1 VRLAI
6 DRIKAGSEKEVHANE
21 FSAMPI
27 IPFRLSRFFCP
38 ECGEQV
44 YWRAQGGSHPCQFYH
59 KNKTDTSPECDK
71 RVDGRSDLYVYE
83 RVGLPLYLARNG
95 NTFQLNIGF
104 PAIGNDSLSKAA
116 SQGIKLKIS
125 SSTHSRTIGV
135 NQSNFI
141 PDATTLVPINFVPS
155 NETNYEISIEGGL
168 WSSRKWADYADG
180 FAYAGAIFVHGE
192 TGGKKVRRG
201 DSISPSQR
209 YYVLTK
215 HLLNIY
221 REIQY
226 ALIGS
231 IRLNNEDFNVYEMSI
246 NLTLEDAARYS
257 LINSYFKNH
266 YGVWLL
272 ETLPEIFPL
281 WPPVVERDVT
291 IPAIRK
297 NNIYCSVTTGNSEP
311 TVYSYNGNSAN
322 PVPVYS
328 DGHNNHTLKLPLY
341 SSELVVS
348 VDRKYV
354 GREVAIHNKT
364 IKPHD
369 YNYDLFFTK
378 ECGDALDMGN
388 LVSSD
393 VEAGFEI
400 HTNAKMDVVLLSA
413 DFISQRIP
421 LRCSNTIITPGKSAA
436 SIAFMVEN
444 AVFFTIQTIENRER
458 HNIPEEDL
466 VNFISQNVRG
476 VRVPVPYWV
485 RLIQYKY
492 QKQECYAVVEL
503 IERNIQSNKAP
514 IGLIRALADLLRD

>member
-1 VRLAI
+1 MRYAI

-21 FSAMPI
+21 FSTMPV

-71 RVDGRSDLYVYE
+71 RVDGRADLYVYE
-83 RVGLPLYLARNG
+83 RVGLPLYLSRNG
-95 NTFQLNIGF
+95 ITFQLNIGF
-104 PAIGNDSLSKAA
+104 PALGNDSLNKAA
-116 SQGIKLKIS
+116 SQRIKVKIS
-125 SSTHSRTIGV
+125 SSAHSRTVGV
-135 NQSNFI
+135 NQTNFVA
-141 PDATTLVPINFVPS
+141 DATTLVPINFVPS
-155 NETNYEISIEGGL
+155 NEKNYEINIEGGL
-168 WSSRKWADYADG
+168 WSTRKWADYADG

-201 DSISPSQR
+201 DSISPSQK

-215 HLLNIY
+215 HLLDFY

-226 ALIGS
+226 SFIGT

-246 NLTLEDAARYS
+246 NLTLEDNARYS

-272 ETLPEIFPL
+272 ETLPEIIPL
-281 WPPVVERDVT
+281 WPPVVERDVS

-297 NNIYCSVTTGNSEP
+297 NNIFCSVTTGNSEP
-311 TVYSYNGNSAN
+311 VVYSYNGNAAN
-322 PVPVYS
+322 PVPVHS
-328 DGHNNHTLKLPLY
+328 DEHKNHTLKLPLY

-364 IKPHD
+364 MAPHN
-369 YNYDLFFTK
+369 YYYDLFFLK
-378 ECGDALDMGN
+378 EDGNALDMGN
-388 LVSSD
+388 LHSSD

-400 HTNAKMDVVLLSA
+400 NTNAKMDAVLWRA
-413 DFISQRIP
+413 DFTSQRIP
-421 LRCSNTIITPGKSAA
+421 LRSSKTIIPPGKSTA

-444 AVFFTIQTIENRER
+444 AVIFAIETITGRESP
-458 HNIPEEDL
+458 NVPEEDL
-466 VNFISQNVRG
+466 LNFLSQNLRG

-485 RLIQYKY
+485 RLIRNKY
-492 QKQECYAVVEL
+492 RNQECHAVVEL
-503 IERNIQSNKAP
+503 IDRNIQSNKAP
-514 IGLIRALADLLRD
+514 IGLIRVLADLLLD